1 LNVLIVNSVV
11 PFSPGGAEELAD
23 NLCEQLNATD
33 LARAEI
39 LRIPFSGEA
48 FEQLAEQIFLS
59 STLQLPN
66 VDKVIALSFPA
77 YLIPHP
83 VKTIWLVQQRK
94 GVDDLGDRRE
104 SNGSRKSSEDRLL
117 EMIRL
122 AKREAFSKSHRV
134 FVSSKVTQE
143 RLMRGTG
150 FEAEVLFPPLNNS
163 ELFADRG
170 DGGYLFAGGPI
181 NIINRQ
187 HLLVDALARAES
199 CPRLIVAGQPDTPE
213 DANRLRDA
221 VHRLRLEDRV
231 VLDFGFHSPARIA
244 DYVNHARAC
253 ACLPV
258 DQDSVGDG
266 AMQALAASKP
276 VITARDSDAILQ
288 LVLNGETGCVAEP
301 DPEAIAKAVDFLLAA
316 PARSR
321 QMGSA
326 AGHFWNSFEVTWP
339 STIKR
344 LLS

>member
-39 LRIPFSGEA
+39 LRIPFCGEP
-48 FEQLAEQIFLS
+48 FEQFAEQIFLT

-66 VDKVIALSFPA
+66 VDRVIALSFPA

-83 VKTIWLVQQRK
+83 VKTIWLVQQCR
-94 GVDDLGDRRE
+94 VEDPSDRLE
-104 SNGSRKSSEDRLL
+104 SNDSRTSREDRLL

-122 AKREAFSKSHRV
+122 AKREAFSKCHRV
-134 FVSSKVTQE
+134 FTNSKVAQE

-150 FEAEVLFPPLNNS
+150 FESEVLLPPLNNP
-163 ELFADRG
+163 ELFADLA
-170 DGGYLFAGGPI
+170 DGGYLFAGGRI
-181 NIINRQ
+181 NLINRQ
-187 HLLVDALARAES
+187 HLLVEALSRSES
-199 CPRLIVAGQPDTPE
+199 CSRLIIAGQPDTPE
-213 DANRLRDA
+213 DADRLRDA
-221 VHRLRLEDRV
+221 VRRLRLQDRV
-231 VLDFGFHSPARIA
+231 VLDFGSHSATRIA

-253 ACLPV
+253 AYLPV
-258 DQDSVGDG
+258 DQDSVDHG

-276 VITARDSDAILQ
+276 VITARDSGAILQ

-301 DPEAIAKAVDFLLAA
+301 DPESIAKAVDFLLAA

-321 QMGSA
+321 EMGSA
-326 AGHFWNSFEVTWP
+326 ARRFWNSFKVNWP
-339 STIKR
+339 STIER